1 MRGNQYSD
9 ARGPIWHSPW
19 ALAGVTLVCAITVF
33 LIGGPPLRGF
43 GIGALDLTIA
53 ALWLVRRVGLVRIAL
68 WTFGLCIFAVIL
80 MGPNMCSHGR
90 EYAYLA
96 AMKSDLKNLA
106 SQEEIY
112 YADQYAY
119 TSSFEDLGF
128 VQSHGVTVVLYSSQT
143 GWMAWATHAALGP
156 SEGCALYY
164 SDAVTPTVAQVQPS
178 APGEIACTM

>member
-1 MRGNQYSD
+1 M
-9 ARGPIWHSPW
+9 
-19 ALAGVTLVCAITVF
+19 VCMITVF
-33 LIGGPPLRGF
+33 LIGGLPLPGF

-53 ALWLVRRVGLVRIAL
+53 ALCLVRRVGLVRAAFR
-68 WTFGLCIFAVIL
+68 TFGLCILAVTL
-80 MGPNMCSHGR
+80 MGPICSLGK
-90 EYAYLA
+90 EKAYFA

-119 TSSFEDLGF
+119 ASSFEDLGF
-128 VQSHGVTVVLYSSQT
+128 VQSYGVTIVLYSSQT
-143 GWMAWATHAALGP
+143 AWTALATHAALGP

-164 SDAVTPTVAQVQPS
+164 GDALTPTFAQVQPS